1 MVIEVQK
8 QHSDMEEEG
17 AVPEVKPESNP
28 LRSQLLEIYRDS
40 GEMRVMIDW
49 PHVQWFLI
57 IMTLQEHC
65 SSFPYNFFSEILDTN
80 VGVSF
85 TLLPRFQYF
94 VILEYVEVCFN

>member
-1 MVIEVQK
+1 MLRVVIEVQK

-49 PHVQWFLI
+49 PHVQ
-57 IMTLQEHC
+57 
-65 SSFPYNFFSEILDTN
+65 
-80 VGVSF
+80 
-85 TLLPRFQYF
+85 
-94 VILEYVEVCFN
+94 